1 MLDTHYYKEKPRRSE
16 IAKITERLLHNP
28 VDISLEQL
36 AKEISKGKSFT
47 PAYIQTKNKDG
58 ELRRTKDCWTSQ
70 QIICID
76 FDNEYKDKDGNKRKH
91 ISMTLEDAIKEFQ
104 DMAVF
109 IYKSFNY
116 KDNHPKFRVVLCLD
130 KEITSPNEIDF
141 ILSWFKHKYPNSD
154 PQCFERARLFF
165 GGTDVI
171 ELNFNNRV
179 NTYEILKYILPDK
192 MNKNMMSEEKS
203 TQSILDYTKDYLSNI
218 TWVLKSHHENL
229 SLKKQEKITFENKLD
244 LMGYLLSR
252 DLYHYL
258 GIENNGSAFRCIFH
272 NDKNPSASIVKN
284 QKGYHFYKC
293 HSSHCGFS
301 GNILRI
307 TERLFGLNNVDAIDY
322 LCQVYNAEVVESEW
336 YIKQKRIYEQN
347 IYYLLSGFMEEEH
360 PDLYKFIKKHIPLLV
375 ILNQIAIMCI
385 GSETI
390 QRNKKAI
397 WFKPLHEI
405 IEMFV
410 DFIVDIKEIEEKDKK
425 ITHDLKE
432 LNKRINLFALLGVIE
447 KLHVSE
453 VPRELF
459 LRYTALQKQ
468 AGNKRIN
475 IPNFYYIPPY
485 DDNVLTNANNMAYEF
500 KTNNMSKKGFSR
512 EMIIR
517 AMGEDVANR
526 VYPMKKN
533 VQISETSQTLAIKV
547 KRLLLDM
554 INEKGYAF
562 EKDVIEMADGSKEMN
577 TRVLKRC
584 LQETLNEYGLERV
597 RLNKELKNKMGID
610 VKGFPNVIVRSGT
623 V

>member
-1 MLDTHYYKEKPRRSE
+1 MLDPVEYKNKPSKSE
-16 IAKITERLLHNP
+16 VRYITERLMQNP
-28 VDISLEQL
+28 VDISIEQL
-36 AKEISKGKSFT
+36 AEEIAKGKTFT
-47 PAYIQTKNKDG
+47 PAYIQTLNKDG

-70 QIICID
+70 QLVCID
-76 FDNEYKDKDGNKRKH
+76 FDNEYKDKDGKVHKH
-91 ISMTLEDAIKEFQ
+91 ITMTLDDAIKEFQ
-104 DMAVF
+104 SMATF

-116 KDNHPKFRVVLCLD
+116 KDEHPKFRVVLCLD
-130 KEITSPNEIDF
+130 REITSPTEIDH
-141 ILSWFKHKYPNSD
+141 ILAWFKHKYHNSD
-154 PQCFERARLFF
+154 PQCYERARLFY
-165 GGTDVI
+165 GGI
-171 ELNFNNRV
+171 EIIEINFNNRV
-179 NTYEILKYILPDK
+179 NTYDILKSKIPDIK
-192 MNKNMMSEEKS
+192 GKNNNDRRKS
-203 TQSILDYTKDYLSNI
+203 TQSILGYPKDYLSNI
-218 TWVLKSHHENL
+218 TWVLKSHHEVI
-229 SLKKQEKITFENKLD
+229 SEKKQEKATFENKLD

-252 DLYHYL
+252 DLFHYL
-258 GIENNGSAFRCIFH
+258 GIENKGAAFCCIFH

-284 QKGYHFYKC
+284 QKGFYFYKC

-301 GNILRI
+301 GNIFRI

-336 YIKQKRIYEQN
+336 YVKQKRIYEQN
-347 IYYLLSGFMEEEH
+347 IYYLLSGFMEDEH
-360 PDLYKFIKKHIPLLV
+360 PELYKFIKKHIPLLV

-397 WFKPLHEI
+397 WFKPLNEI

-475 IPNFYYIPPY
+475 IPNFYYIPSY
-485 DDNVLTNANNMAYEF
+485 DDNVLTNANNMANEF
-500 KTNNMSKKGFSR
+500 KANNMSKKGFSR

-526 VYPMKKN
+526 VYPMKRN
-533 VQISETSQTLAIKV
+533 VTISESSNTIAMKV
-547 KRLLLDM
+547 KKLILNM
-554 INEKGYAF
+554 IERDGYAF

-584 LQETLNEYGLERV
+584 LQEALNEYGLERV
-597 RLNKELKNKMGID
+597 RLNKELKNKLGIE
-610 VKGFPNVIVRSGT
+610 VNGFPNVILRSGT